1 LEFSGESV
9 EFTTRVGQM
18 RFADFRDDDAATFG
32 ANFEATEVGGGAAQ
46 GFVGDVQAILNPRV
60 SRAVEAMGTKEQ
72 VKFADG
78 LDCVSEERLDRAR
91 LVAA

>member
-1 LEFSGESV
+1 
-9 EFTTRVGQM
+9 
-18 RFADFRDDDAATFG
+18 
-32 ANFEATEVGGGAAQ
+32 
-46 GFVGDVQAILNPRV
+46 
-60 SRAVEAMGTKEQ
+60 MGTKEQ